1 MTTIYL
7 ADYTWTIY
15 VNIKDSDVLS
25 ALSHFFGNEKLDL
38 EINIT
43 ATNDLKI
50 ILSIEPDTTQFW

>member
-1 MTTIYL
+1 M
-7 ADYTWTIY
+7 
-15 VNIKDSDVLS
+15 NIKDSDVLS